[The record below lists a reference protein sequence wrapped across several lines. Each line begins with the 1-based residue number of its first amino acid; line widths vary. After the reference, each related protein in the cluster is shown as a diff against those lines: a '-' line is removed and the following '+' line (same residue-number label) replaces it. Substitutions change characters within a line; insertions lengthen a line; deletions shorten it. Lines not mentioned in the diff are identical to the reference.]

1 MSNETQNP
9 NEMQSQEKVI
19 PVDVAS
25 EMHESFMAYAM
36 SVIVSRALPDVRDG
50 LKPVHRRILYTLHE
64 NGLTPDQPYRK
75 CADTVGA
82 VLGRYHPHGDASVY
96 DALVRLAQDFS
107 LRYPLVD
114 GHGNFGSVDGDPPAA
129 YRYTEAKMS
138 KISVEMLT
146 DIQKNTVPF
155 GMNYDDRLQEP
166 EVLPS
171 RFPNLL
177 VNGSVGIAVGMATNI
192 PPHNLGEVIDAL
204 NLLIENPDC
213 TLDDLM
219 TCVQGPDFP
228 TGGIIMG
235 KSGIRAAYGTG
246 RAKIT
251 VRARTNIEEVKGRQQ
266 IIVTELPYMVNKARL
281 VENIA
286 ELIKEK
292 RIDGA
297 TFVRDESGRD
307 GMRIVIGLRKDAI
320 ADIVLNKLFSYTQ
333 MQDTCGVIMLVL
345 VDGVPKVLTLK
356 QVLEEYLKFQVEVIT
371 RRVKFD
377 LEKAMKRAHLLQGFM
392 LAADY
397 IDEVIAILRSSKSIP
412 EGKERLIERFKDVD
426 MMALLQRADYDL
438 SGLKLQQAI
447 GLSEEQAEAI
457 VQMRLG
463 ALTGLERQKI
473 TDELFGL
480 CEKISEF
487 EETLADRNKVYA
499 IISEELDV
507 IRRKFSDKRRT
518 EITAISGELDIEELI
533 EQEDCVVTYTNNG
546 YVKRMALDAYKTQKR
561 GGRGVTGMKQREEDF
576 VSEMFICSTHDNI
589 LFITNKGMMYK
600 LKCYEIPDGSKAS
613 RGFHFANLLNLQEGE
628 KISAMLKTRNF
639 DGDHYIVMV
648 TKQGQIKRTPLE
660 AYKNIRRK
668 GLIAIGL
675 NEGDEIAGVRM
686 TDGSD
691 QLFVATRNGMAIRME
706 ESKIRPLSR
715 SARGVRAIALRE
727 DDEVVSMAKYREGA
741 TLLTVTEKGYGKRT
755 AMEEYRIQGRGGY
768 GLTNYKTDTERGKVC
783 GIKVVDEED
792 DIILISSDGIIIR
805 ILTSDIRI
813 MGRVSKGVRVMRVTE
828 ENNVV
833 AFTRAEHD
841 NSAEIEEVEKLSE
854 EEAAKAEQEAAEDAA
869 NEVEEEAPALD
880 EAEDTVDTEDESEE

>member
-1 MSNETQNP
+1 MPDLQNP
-9 NEMQSQEKVI
+9 EKVI
-19 PVDVAS
+19 PVDIAR
-25 EMHESFMAYAM
+25 EMHDSFLAYAM

-155 GMNYDDRLQEP
+155 GMNYDDRLKEP
-166 EVLPS
+166 EVLPA

-192 PPHNLGEVIDAL
+192 PPHNLGEVIDGL
-204 NLLIENPDC
+204 NLLIQDPDC

-219 TCVQGPDFP
+219 ECIKGPDFP

-235 KSGIRAAYGTG
+235 KAGIRAAYGTG
-246 RAKIT
+246 RGKIT
-251 VRARTNIEEVKGRQQ
+251 LRAKTSFEEIKGKQH
-266 IIVTELPYMVNKARL
+266 IIVHEIPYMVNKARL
-281 VENIA
+281 VEHIA

-320 ADIVLNKLFSYTQ
+320 GDIVLNKLFSYTQ
-333 MQDTCGVIMLVL
+333 LQDTVGVIMLVL
-345 VDGVPKVLTLK
+345 ADGVPRVLTLK
-356 QVLEEYLKFQVEVIT
+356 EVLEHYLAFQVEVIT
-371 RRVKFD
+371 NRVKFD
-377 LEKAMKRAHLLQGFM
+377 LEKALKRAHLLQGFM

-412 EGKERLIERFKDVD
+412 EGKERLIARFKDVD
-426 MMALLQRADYDL
+426 MSALLDRAQYDMTGMEL
-438 SGLKLQQAI
+438 EHSI

-473 TDELFGL
+473 SDELYGL
-480 CEKISEF
+480 CGKISEF
-487 EETLADRNKVYA
+487 RQILGDKQKVYA
-499 IISEELDV
+499 IISEELEE
-507 IRRKFSDKRRT
+507 IRRKFNDKRLT
-518 EITAISGELDIEELI
+518 EITSISGELDIEELI
-533 EQEDCVVTYTNNG
+533 EVEDCVVTYTNNG
-546 YVKRMALDAYKTQKR
+546 YVKRMALDAYKTQRR
-561 GGRGVTGMKQREEDF
+561 GGRGVQGMKQRDEDF

-613 RGFHFANLLNLQEGE
+613 RGFHFANLLNLTEGE
-628 KISAMLKTRNF
+628 KISAMIRTKSF
-639 DGDHYIVMV
+639 DEGGYVVMV
-648 TKQGQIKRTPLE
+648 TKEGKIKRTPLS
-660 AYKNIRRK
+660 AYRNVRKK

-686 TDGSD
+686 TDGNA
-691 QLFVATRNGMAIRME
+691 QLMVATRNGMAIRLE
-706 ESKIRPLSR
+706 EQSIRAQSR
-715 SARGVRAIALRE
+715 SAHGVRAIKLRE
-727 DDEVVSMAKYREGA
+727 GDSVVSMARVREGA
-741 TLLTVTEKGYGKRT
+741 TVLTVTEKGYGKRCELD
-755 AMEEYRIQGRGGY
+755 AYRIQNRGGF
-768 GLTNYKTDTERGKVC
+768 GLTNYKVDEDRGYVC
-783 GIKVVDEED
+783 GIKVVDESD
-792 DIILISSDGIIIR
+792 DIILISSEGIIIR
-805 ILTSDIRI
+805 ILASDIRV
-813 MGRVSKGVRVMRVTE
+813 MGRIAKGVRVMRITGD
-828 ENNVV
+828 NAVV

-841 NSAEIEEVEKLSE
+841 ESAEIEKVEQLSE
-854 EEAAKAEQEAAEDAA
+854 EEAAKAEAEAALEQA
-869 NEVEEEAPALD
+869 NEVIEEAEP
-880 EAEDTVDTEDESEE
+880 EDEE

>member
-1 MSNETQNP
+1 MSNEYVENEGMPDLQNP
-9 NEMQSQEKVI
+9 EKVI
-19 PVDVAS
+19 PVDIAR
-25 EMHESFMAYAM
+25 EMHDSFLAYAM

-155 GMNYDDRLQEP
+155 GMNYDDRLKEP
-166 EVLPS
+166 EVLPA

-192 PPHNLGEVIDAL
+192 PPHNLGEVIDGL
-204 NLLIENPDC
+204 NLLIQDPDC

-219 TCVQGPDFP
+219 ECIKGPDFP

-235 KSGIRAAYGTG
+235 KAGIRAAYGTG
-246 RAKIT
+246 RGKIT
-251 VRARTNIEEVKGRQQ
+251 LRAKTSFEEIKGKQH
-266 IIVTELPYMVNKARL
+266 IIVHEIPYMVNKARL
-281 VENIA
+281 VEHIA

-320 ADIVLNKLFSYTQ
+320 GDIVLNKLFSYTQ
-333 MQDTCGVIMLVL
+333 LEDTVGVIMLVL
-345 VDGVPKVLTLK
+345 ADGVPRVLTLK
-356 QVLEEYLKFQVEVIT
+356 EVLEHYLAFQVEVIT
-371 RRVKFD
+371 NRVKFD
-377 LEKAMKRAHLLQGFM
+377 LEKALKRAHLLQGFM

-412 EGKERLIERFKDVD
+412 EGKERLIARFKDVD
-426 MMALLQRADYDL
+426 MSALLDRAQYDMTGMEL
-438 SGLKLQQAI
+438 EHSI

-473 TDELFGL
+473 SDELYGL
-480 CEKISEF
+480 CGKISEF
-487 EETLADRNKVYA
+487 RQILGDKQKVYA
-499 IISEELDV
+499 IISEELEE
-507 IRRKFSDKRRT
+507 IRRKFNDKRLT
-518 EITAISGELDIEELI
+518 EITSISGELDIEELI
-533 EQEDCVVTYTNNG
+533 EVEDCVVTYTNNG
-546 YVKRMALDAYKTQKR
+546 YVKRMALDAYKTQRR
-561 GGRGVTGMKQREEDF
+561 GGRGVQGMKQRDEDF

-613 RGFHFANLLNLQEGE
+613 RGFHFANLLNLTEGE
-628 KISAMLKTRNF
+628 KISAMIRTKSF
-639 DGDHYIVMV
+639 DEGGYVVMV
-648 TKQGQIKRTPLE
+648 TKEGKIKRTPLS
-660 AYKNIRRK
+660 AYRNVRKK

-686 TDGSD
+686 TDGNA
-691 QLFVATRNGMAIRME
+691 QLMVATRNGMAIRLE
-706 ESKIRPLSR
+706 EQSIRAQSR
-715 SARGVRAIALRE
+715 SAHGVRAIKLRE
-727 DDEVVSMAKYREGA
+727 GDSVVSMARVREGA
-741 TLLTVTEKGYGKRT
+741 TVLTVTEKGYGKRCELD
-755 AMEEYRIQGRGGY
+755 AYRIQNRGGF
-768 GLTNYKTDTERGKVC
+768 GLTNYKVDEDRGYVC
-783 GIKVVDEED
+783 GIKVVDESD
-792 DIILISSDGIIIR
+792 DIILISSEGIIIR
-805 ILTSDIRI
+805 ILASDIRV
-813 MGRVSKGVRVMRVTE
+813 MGRIAKGVRVMRITGD
-828 ENNVV
+828 NAVV

-841 NSAEIEEVEKLSE
+841 ESAEIEKVEQLSE
-854 EEAAKAEQEAAEDAA
+854 EEAAKAEAEAALEQA
-869 NEVEEEAPALD
+869 NEVIEEAEP
-880 EAEDTVDTEDESEE
+880 EDEE